1 MSHPSGHPD
10 RLRSGS
16 QARAGLGVPLPRSA
30 ARKRP
35 AGAWLVGAGP
45 GADGERRASGTR
57 QVKRLP
63 SNGHVVTI
71 GGMVAVAGT
80 KPLLLERD
88 AELARLDALL
98 EQAHAGSGSVVT
110 ITGGRGCAQLVSAAR
125 KLAAS

>member
-45 GADGERRASGTR
+45 GADGERRVSGTR

-80 KPLLLERD
+80 KPLLERD

-110 ITGGRGCAQLVSAAR
+110 ITGGRGCAQLVSAA
-125 KLAAS
+125 

>member
-1 MSHPSGHPD
+1 
-10 RLRSGS
+10 
-16 QARAGLGVPLPRSA
+16 
-30 ARKRP
+30 
-35 AGAWLVGAGP
+35 
-45 GADGERRASGTR
+45 
-57 QVKRLP
+57 
-63 SNGHVVTI
+63 
-71 GGMVAVAGT
+71 MVAVAGT